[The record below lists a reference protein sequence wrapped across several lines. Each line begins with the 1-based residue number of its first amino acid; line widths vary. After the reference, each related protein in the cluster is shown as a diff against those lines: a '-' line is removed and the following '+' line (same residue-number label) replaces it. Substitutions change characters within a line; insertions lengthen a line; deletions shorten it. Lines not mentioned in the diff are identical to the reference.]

1 MGAAQSP
8 ENLRE
13 PTHTGSA
20 TLCISP
26 SECDSAT
33 DNPKVRGHRISGQI
47 RTGNRVDHQPR
58 NERAQDRFGPSESCR
73 QPSRRPTLGH
83 NTDIDEDTAATMVRQ
98 PASSSTTAER
108 EVSDEARVVQ
118 RCGGPRPVRGAP
130 APKILLPPVVTMTAT
145 LAASSTGRCPI
156 DALADLTGC
165 GSARAGSSHGFER
178 CKE

>member
-1 MGAAQSP
+1 
-8 ENLRE
+8 
-13 PTHTGSA
+13 
-20 TLCISP
+20 
-26 SECDSAT
+26 
-33 DNPKVRGHRISGQI
+33 
-47 RTGNRVDHQPR
+47 
-58 NERAQDRFGPSESCR
+58 
-73 QPSRRPTLGH
+73 
-83 NTDIDEDTAATMVRQ
+83 MVRQ

-118 RCGGPRPVRGAP
+118 RCGSPRPVRGFLDADPVGSLAVDTLRSHRSDAP

-178 CKE
+178 VQRMSAPQSAGPELIPTGTAKWHIRTVLRRLRNSIARVEDLQ